1 MTIVYRVHVFRP
13 LKSYKH
19 VSVGP
24 NFYKYFGEIILLTKH
39 WYRRI
44 ENELGVSSKESN
56 LKCWGHG
63 INIVE
68 HRERFE
74 CRIQRLFSHCRN
86 ASIRLSFLSRS
97 ATTVPEWSTR
107 LVFPLH
113 ESSNQTVLLHIR
125 VNDLYTDCLYFTC
138 LSLLECNYQ
147 PALYFHYKIA
157 TTKLSYHCRNTT
169 TRLPFNY
176 MKVTTRMF
184 FFCMNLTNKQPFLCI
199 NEPAR
204 LPCITWMQLPSGLD
218 YMTKSLPF
226 TTWTTIRQHFHNMKF
241 P

>member
-1 MTIVYRVHVFRP
+1 MLRTRD
-13 LKSYKH
+13 
-19 VSVGP
+19 
-24 NFYKYFGEIILLTKH
+24 
-39 WYRRI
+39 
-44 ENELGVSSKESN
+44 
-56 LKCWGHG
+56 
-63 INIVE
+63 
-68 HRERFE
+68 
-74 CRIQRLFSHCRN
+74 QHCRTSRKIWVQN
-86 ASIRLSFLSRS
+86 SKTVFSLQKCIYQTVIPVQECNYCTRMIYKAGLSFAWKQL
-97 ATTVPEWSTR
+97 P
-107 LVFPLH
+107 
-113 ESSNQTVLLHIR
+113 
-125 VNDLYTDCLYFTC
+125 DCLASHTGKWPIHR
-138 LSLLECNYQ
+138 LPLLYMPFIAWMQLANYQ